1 MLVLV
6 EKVPPDVEAK
16 YNKYVQLRETLN
28 AVVQERLNVEGTI
41 AEIDSIVEKLRDLP
55 ENAELYRMFGYVL
68 VKSTRDEVLNELNE
82 KKEDL
87 ELRLKALKSQ
97 EESLKREIE
106 KLGEEL
112 KRLLSGR
119 MGATGIGG

>member
-1 MLVLV
+1 MV

-41 AEIDSIVEKLRDLP
+41 AEIDSIVEKLKDLP
-55 ENAELYRMFGYVL
+55 EDAELYRMFGYVL
-68 VKSTRDEVLNELNE
+68 VKSSKEEVLNELNE

-97 EESLKREIE
+97 EDSLKRELE
-106 KLGEEL
+106 RLGEEL

-119 MGATGIGG
+119 TGATGIGG

>member
-1 MLVLV
+1 LV

-41 AEIDSIVEKLRDLP
+41 AEIDSIVEKLKDLP
-55 ENAELYRMFGYVL
+55 EDAELYRMFGYVL
-68 VKSTRDEVLNELNE
+68 VKSSKEEVLNELNE

-97 EESLKREIE
+97 EDSLKRELE
-106 KLGEEL
+106 RLGEEL

-119 MGATGIGG
+119 TGATGIGG

>member
-1 MLVLV
+1 MV

>member
-1 MLVLV
+1 MV

-41 AEIDSIVEKLRDLP
+41 AEIDSIVEKLKDLP
-55 ENAELYRMFGYVL
+55 ENTELYRMFGYVL
-68 VKSTRDEVLNELNE
+68 VKSSKEEVLSELNE

-119 MGATGIGG
+119 TGAPGIGG